1 MDYNTVFS
9 GVDLLAF
16 CNYCA
21 LFALPKNLDPATLE
35 NIYETDA
42 QGGQKA
48 LPFSSEK
55 RLLRVMQS
63 CNGPLQSLRYT
74 ISTMN
79 KTIIGLLLIVQT
91 QRQAT
96 KNRSNWIV
104 QAREA
109 MHPNA
114 VPTAP
119 IGSRDGVLIY
129 IMCAWLQVMT

>member
-63 CNGPLQSLRYT
+63 CNAPLL
-74 ISTMN
+74 
-79 KTIIGLLLIVQT
+79 
-91 QRQAT
+91 
-96 KNRSNWIV
+96 
-104 QAREA
+104 
-109 MHPNA
+109 
-114 VPTAP
+114 
-119 IGSRDGVLIY
+119 
-129 IMCAWLQVMT
+129 